1 VEYDVGLESVG
12 QISENEFKSILNSKE
27 DGQDTN
33 NTYTE
38 NNNSS
43 DISTSTGIH

>member
-1 VEYDVGLESVG
+1 VELESVG
-12 QISENEFKSILNSKE
+12 QISKNDLKNILDSKE
-27 DGQDTN
+27 DGQDTT

-43 DISTSTGIH
+43 DVSTSTGIH